1 MMDHADK
8 ACCLAPKAKMEEKVD
23 RRWVVDKGTKGVANV
38 VVWVMPPKGNYFE
51 IHKKYLK
58 RPERVVIDQ
67 PHCAFLPFVSVYQ
80 PYYWDGKNKVETGQE
95 LIFKN
100 SATVSHNSRM
110 VSGNKNFAGFNPLLL
125 PDTELNVTKEYKGTS
140 KEVVPYHLPYTL
152 DCSIH
157 LWMGAKVYVFD
168 HPYYAV
174 TNAKG
179 EFEIPLVP
187 AGAEIRL
194 MGHHD
199 ETGYVIRPELKAG
212 RPITIKAGEKMVVNL
227 EIDAPK

>member
-1 MMDHADK
+1 
-8 ACCLAPKAKMEEKVD
+8 
-23 RRWVVDKGTKGVANV
+23 
-38 VVWVMPPKGNYFE
+38 
-51 IHKKYLK
+51 
-58 RPERVVIDQ
+58 
-67 PHCAFLPFVSVYQ
+67 
-80 PYYWDGKNKVETGQE
+80 
-95 LIFKN
+95 
-100 SATVSHNSRM
+100 
-110 VSGNKNFAGFNPLLL
+110 
-125 PDTELNVTKEYKGTS
+125 
-140 KEVVPYHLPYTL
+140 
-152 DCSIH
+152 
-157 LWMGAKVYVFD
+157 MGAKVYVFD